1 MCFQTI
7 VQLFQFP
14 KYVQTREFIH
24 RLTFGSPQL
33 ILLLDKFSIR
43 SDDLEGEKMPNYFSI

>member
-14 KYVQTREFIH
+14 KYVQTGEFIH

-43 SDDLEGEKMPNYFSI
+43 SDDLEGEKMPNSFSI